1 MGQDQISVHCLFLK
15 GLYVSEIFLL
25 TSAPS
30 MASGMIFQV
39 ILAEKSCITVFT
51 SQI

>member
-1 MGQDQISVHCLFLK
+1 MGPDQISVHCLFLK
-15 GLYVSEIFLL
+15 GLYVPEIFSL

-30 MASGMIFQV
+30 MESGVIFHV
-39 ILAEKSCITVFT
+39 TLAEKSCITVFI